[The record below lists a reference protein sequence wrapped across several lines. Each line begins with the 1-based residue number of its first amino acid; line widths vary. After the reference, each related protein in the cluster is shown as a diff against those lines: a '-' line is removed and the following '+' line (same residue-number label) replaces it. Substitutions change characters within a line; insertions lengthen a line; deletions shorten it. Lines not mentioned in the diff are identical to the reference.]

1 MNDYL
6 TLSKKI
12 WEMEVTETLNA
23 STILMYLFI
32 LHKLSNVEGNEVCI
46 TDTEMVKKLSLKR
59 STLSNSRRILQEN
72 ELINYT
78 YKNGK
83 ATRYNLKISS
93 LELENKSKKSNLTK
107 QSENLEQSSL
117 TKKENEGLISGENN
131 AEKKDKKKR
140 SNKALP
146 KEPESLKP
154 IPSIKFNENIPEWG
168 VFLEYSQSLPEFE
181 MELESKVR
189 EKYDNW
195 VKSNWTNSLGRP
207 ITDWKT
213 VLKKA
218 MPFIKNNE
226 SSLASKIPNIQR
238 PKI

>member
-93 LELENKSKKSNLTK
+93 LELENNSKKSNLTK
-107 QSENLEQSSL
+107 QSENIEQSSL
-117 TKKENEGLISGENN
+117 TKKETEGEIPGENN
-131 AEKKDKKKR
+131 AEKDKRKFGIFSFVFSDKIKK
-140 SNKALP
+140 
-146 KEPESLKP
+146 
-154 IPSIKFNENIPEWG
+154 PSE
-168 VFLEYSQSLPEFE
+168 
-181 MELESKVR
+181 
-189 EKYDNW
+189 
-195 VKSNWTNSLGRP
+195 
-207 ITDWKT
+207 
-213 VLKKA
+213 
-218 MPFIKNNE
+218 
-226 SSLASKIPNIQR
+226 
-238 PKI
+238 